1 MNVRHGRCVCRRA
14 WGVGQRVPLLQ
25 WQQQRL
31 RSLGAAAEAATLNSK
46 TQQRGTAVRSVK
58 RLLLVCLGAL
68 GRQGLAPVMML
79 PRGVRQRLLLLLQS
93 QLVLLHQGRTMQL
106 L

>member
-1 MNVRHGRCVCRRA
+1 
-14 WGVGQRVPLLQ
+14 
-25 WQQQRL
+25 
-31 RSLGAAAEAATLNSK
+31 
-46 TQQRGTAVRSVK
+46 
-58 RLLLVCLGAL
+58 
-68 GRQGLAPVMML
+68 MML